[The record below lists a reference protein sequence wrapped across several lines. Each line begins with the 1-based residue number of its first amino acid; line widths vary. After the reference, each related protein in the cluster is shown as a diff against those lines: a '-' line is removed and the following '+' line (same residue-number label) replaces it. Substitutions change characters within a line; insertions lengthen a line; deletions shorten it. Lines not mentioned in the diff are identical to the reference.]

1 MAIDAISPVMSAAP
15 LTTLS
20 RPPETAPRAQ
30 ESAAQEND
38 ARRIAESVSGASPA
52 AQGRPEEASGPTSA
66 GTRVQVV
73 ASPDN
78 EGSLRESQLQLARSS
93 SESTAAARSASDA
106 YQAQAAAMQSLAQQQ
121 RGNGTQAGSGSQG
134 VNILA

>member
-1 MAIDAISPVMSAAP
+1 MAIDSVSPIMAPAP

-20 RPPETAPRAQ
+20 RPPETTPNAR

-52 AQGRPEEASGPTSA
+52 AQGRPEERSGPVSA

-73 ASPDN
+73 ATPDV
-78 EGSLRESQLQLARSS
+78 EGSLREAASQIARASS
-93 SESTAAARSASDA
+93 GPDSSAALRNASEA
-106 YQAQAAAMQSLAQQQ
+106 YQSVANARDAIARQEQNNGV
-121 RGNGTQAGSGSQG
+121 RGIDVMA
-134 VNILA
+134 